1 MLRSSIERLPRGRRG
16 DHKSGLCPNLLS
28 SDTSDW
34 NHRAGARHFIRV
46 LDYSSHND
54 NWYHRSRGAL
64 AHKAQYMKRQRHLFE
79 LNQVTVRLPRVVN
92 TVRTRLDRKDN
103 SVLTYIQNFA
113 ADSVAKRS
121 KLGTQSRVLN
131 VTTGKIIGGTSF
143 VLTDAKCNERHEPEG
158 FT

>member
-1 MLRSSIERLPRGRRG
+1 MLRSSIARLPRGRRG

-28 SDTSDW
+28 SVTYDR
-34 NHRAGARHFIRV
+34 NHRAGERHFIRV

-64 AHKAQYMKRQRHLFE
+64 TYKPQYMKRQLHLFG
-79 LNQVTVRLPRVVN
+79 LNQVPVCLPHVS
-92 TVRTRLDRKDN
+92 TAPTRLDRKDN

-143 VLTDAKCNERHEPEG
+143 VLTGAKCNERHEPEG

>member
-1 MLRSSIERLPRGRRG
+1 MLRSSIARLPRGRRG

-64 AHKAQYMKRQRHLFE
+64 THKPQYMKRQLHLFG
-79 LNQVTVRLPRVVN
+79 LNQVPVCLPHVS
-92 TVRTRLDRKDN
+92 TAPTRMDRKDN

-113 ADSVAKRS
+113 ADSASKSFRRS
-121 KLGTQSRVLN
+121 GVLN
-131 VTTGKIIGGTSF
+131 VTTEKIIGGASF
-143 VLTDAKCNERHEPEG
+143 VLTGAKCNERHEPEV

>member
-113 ADSVAKRS
+113 ADSASKSFRRS
-121 KLGTQSRVLN
+121 GVLN
-131 VTTGKIIGGTSF
+131 VTTEKIIGGASF
-143 VLTDAKCNERHEPEG
+143 VLTGAKCNERHEPEV